1 MAEKENTKK
10 ADVKILVGTRGR
22 IFQGV
27 VIKKFPTRVVI
38 EFDRPIYIKKYE
50 RFYKKKTK
58 IHSRLP
64 ESFSDV
70 QIGDVVKVRET
81 RPLSKIIHSIV
92 IEVVRKFK
100 EKENKEIN

>member
-1 MAEKENTKK
+1 MAGKENTKK
-10 ADVKILVGTRGR
+10 ANVKNLVGTRGR

-38 EFDRPIYIKKYE
+38 EFDRPVFIKKYE
-50 RFYKKKTK
+50 RFYKKKTR

-70 QIGDVVKVRET
+70 QIGDIVKVRET
-81 RPLSKIIHSIV
+81 RPLSKIIHSQV
-92 IEVVRKFK
+92 IEIVRKSK
-100 EKENKEIN
+100 GEEK

>member
-1 MAEKENTKK
+1 MADKENTKK